1 MNSYSARTMAKCLIF
16 AWGASTSSAI
26 ARRPAEKPAKF
37 SYHVVGSRYLHC
49 CKQGQAKPLLAPRG
63 MAAKAQLFSD
73 LILSTHSIS
82 NAGLLAFSLMKSV
95 TFFLQFFFPPPC
107 NGRSLL
113 KAKPSSSDPGGLIH
127 SPPVAAIVRSLN
139 ACCRLHH
146 WCCCLQPHC
155 SCLHPN
161 CSFLHQQPCCFFT
174 SAVK

>member
-95 TFFLQFFFPPPC
+95 TFFLQFFSPPPC
-107 NGRSLL
+107 NGRSCRILWLL
-113 KAKPSSSDPGGLIH
+113 KKSKP
-127 SPPVAAIVRSLN
+127 
-139 ACCRLHH
+139 
-146 WCCCLQPHC
+146 
-155 SCLHPN
+155 
-161 CSFLHQQPCCFFT
+161 T
-174 SAVK
+174 SAGFWTHFQLRALYL

>member
-49 CKQGQAKPLLAPRG
+49 CKQGQAKPLLAPRV

-95 TFFLQFFFPPPC
+95 TFFLQFFSPPPC
-107 NGRSLL
+107 NGFFSSAAKNRPGIPYICVQLSAALISPELWRLTGLL
-113 KAKPSSSDPGGLIH
+113 
-127 SPPVAAIVRSLN
+127 N
-139 ACCRLHH
+139 
-146 WCCCLQPHC
+146 
-155 SCLHPN
+155 
-161 CSFLHQQPCCFFT
+161 
-174 SAVK
+174 

>member
-49 CKQGQAKPLLAPRG
+49 CKQGQAKPLLAQRG

-95 TFFLQFFFPPPC
+95 TFFLQFFSPPPC
-107 NGRSLL
+107 NVARRRTRRLAARLVSRRGPKPL
-113 KAKPSSSDPGGLIH
+113 KENIFMSSEYIGL
-127 SPPVAAIVRSLN
+127 
-139 ACCRLHH
+139 
-146 WCCCLQPHC
+146 
-155 SCLHPN
+155 
-161 CSFLHQQPCCFFT
+161 
-174 SAVK
+174 